1 MEQNSQV
8 NSLFTKN
15 IIENVDSIKLFIK
28 DPNEKCRS
36 NNIIPFCF
44 VRGYPIFVLGPHCK
58 NIINKGL
65 FIYV

>member
-1 MEQNSQV
+1 MEEKSHV
-8 NSLFTKN
+8 NTLFTNN
-15 IIENVDSIKLFIK
+15 IKENVDSIKLIVK
-28 DPNEKCRS
+28 DQNEKCRS

-65 FIYV
+65 FTYV